1 MFLYVQIQE
10 KGKKDCSNIDIIL
23 TIIWQSIEN

>member
-10 KGKKDCSNIDIIL
+10 KGKRDSSNIDIIL